1 MHAFSFQKPTALQE
15 MSPFEDAFDDIFLK
29 IQKKSLS
36 LSIILER
43 TKKEIRVF
51 KNEKGEA
58 LILQGM
64 ALTRLTFMLRHILQ
78 SSIFNETQ
86 RRSPTKVMTSLASSL
101 LFAIVLFAYATMST
115 GLLNSVTRP
124 CTWQLEIVADRKF

>member
-1 MHAFSFQKPTALQE
+1 

-58 LILQGM
+58 LIQGM
-64 ALTRLTFMLRHILQ
+64 ALTRLTFMLRHISQ
-78 SSIFNETQ
+78 SSIFNVTQ
-86 RRSPTKVMTSLASSL
+86 RCSPPKVMNSLASSL
-101 LFAIVLFAYATMST
+101 LFAIVLFAYVTLST

>member
-1 MHAFSFQKPTALQE
+1 MLES
-15 MSPFEDAFDDIFLK
+15 FEDAFDDNFLK

-58 LILQGM
+58 L
-64 ALTRLTFMLRHILQ
+64 TRNGLN
-78 SSIFNETQ
+78 SINFYVATYITKQYIQ
-86 RRSPTKVMTSLASSL
+86 RDSA
-101 LFAIVLFAYATMST
+101 LFAHKSNDLPSSFSALRDFPIRICHYVD
-115 GLLNSVTRP
+115 
-124 CTWQLEIVADRKF
+124 WVAEFSYQTLHVAA

>member
-58 LILQGM
+58 LI
-64 ALTRLTFMLRHILQ
+64 TRNGLN
-78 SSIFNETQ
+78 SINFYVATCLPKQYIQ
-86 RRSPTKVMTSLASSL
+86 RNSA
-101 LFAIVLFAYATMST
+101 LFAHKSYDLPSFFSALRDCPIRICHHVD
-115 GLLNSVTRP
+115 
-124 CTWQLEIVADRKF
+124 WVAEFSCQTLHVAA